1 MDGVGTISPVIS
13 DSFLGNTWESRPG
26 DSIVPEIVV
35 WGSGGLGA
43 QDPDAVVEAN
53 VTNWRDSESYMRTIS
68 IYNQGK
74 GFEPNSTMAV
84 LHYPLDPFAYWS
96 FDRHESLF
104 EDKNKSRHQPSPGW
118 NSEPDAVNL
127 KHYWRLDTNKS
138 GASENEINASA
149 LFSGTQNLRVL
160 KETLIIGAYLAKLSK
175 LMQQTK
181 STRLVFWMRILR
193 FLCG

>member
-1 MDGVGTISPVIS
+1 M
-13 DSFLGNTWESRPG
+13 
-26 DSIVPEIVV
+26 
-35 WGSGGLGA
+35 GSGGLGA
-43 QDPDAVVEAN
+43 QDPDAIVEAN

-104 EDKNKSRHQPSPGW
+104 EDKTKSRHQPSPGW

-127 KHYWRLDTNKS
+127 KHYWRLDINKS

-149 LFSGTQNLRVL
+149 LFSGTQNL
-160 KETLIIGAYLAKLSK
+160 KKKTLVIGACLAKLSK
-175 LMQQTK
+175 STQPMRSIQWVFLMKT
-181 STRLVFWMRILR
+181 LP